1 MHGDTEGRL
10 VNDSIY
16 NINESQSQYFKQSA
30 ANELIN
36 DSNSI
41 N

>member
-1 MHGDTEGRL
+1 MHGDKEGRL

-16 NINESQSQYFKQSA
+16 NINESQSQYFKQSV
-30 ANELIN
+30 NELIN